1 MRQLGAADSGSS
13 GTEKDSARRARRNPY
28 CSGARHLLMALAW
41 LAVPRAAAAQAWQT
55 PAVEALLDR
64 AAERRA
70 ANDSTLRAWSAEA
83 AGTLQFLVDLGDLGL
98 GARVVKVDQLATVLQ
113 WRQPGRTEQ
122 RIVGRRD
129 TLVLPADVGFYRDRY
144 GVITNNLGDR
154 VVLGDGNDVRDLPHP
169 LSAAGRARH
178 AFALVDSLALSLPNG
193 RRVEVYELLLR
204 PRVDDAPAMVGSLYL
219 ARETGDVVRL
229 AVTFTRAAI
238 LDARIERL
246 SLVLENLLV
255 EGRYWLPFRQQLEVV
270 RKGTWFD
277 FPVRGIVRGRWEVCC
292 HDVIADTATR
302 ELAPLP
308 SSGQVMLATPGTTV
322 RIAPAEERAGHEWHD
337 AIEDALDEADALA
350 SEAEAGEVQARAEE
364 LVTRRAL
371 DRTSAGIGGR
381 SLSDFARFN
390 RVEGVGIG
398 IGGRL
403 PVGPGWSLGALAG
416 YGFSD
421 ERVKLTADVRWRPR
435 GSLAVRAF
443 GGRHYREAGDV
454 AETSGLRNSLGALLA
469 GDDNT
474 NPYEVRGGG
483 IGAEIDLGARLR
495 LEVSAT
501 VEEQSAVGVNAS
513 PLGGSFGPTI
523 PALELTTARLEAIL
537 RHGPAAG
544 PFGGRWSWRV
554 AFRTAFVDPQGPG
567 ADGGYA
573 RLAGA
578 AAWQRPLGRPTF
590 VLGTAV
596 GAVAGGLV
604 PEQDLVRFGGITTGP
619 GYPFHA
625 FAGRYAWSQRAELR
639 VPVPFPSVPLLHYGR
654 TPPHMTLAPYGHVVC
669 VAERN
674 AGEDGCSPSLGLA
687 ATFLY
692 DLLRFDI
699 AYGFAEGGG
708 WRFGV
713 DVGRVL
719 WGIL

>member
-1 MRQLGAADSGSS
+1 MGAVHS
-13 GTEKDSARRARRNPY
+13 GTYGPEKDSARRARRNPY
-28 CSGARHLLMALAW
+28 CCGVRHLLMALAG
-41 LAVPRAAAAQAWQT
+41 LAAPAAAAAQSWDT

-64 AAERRA
+64 AAQRRA

-83 AGTLQFLVDLGDLGL
+83 AGTLQFLVDLGDLGF
-98 GARVVKVDQLATVLQ
+98 GARVVKVDQLASVLQ

-129 TLVLPADVGFYRDRY
+129 TLVLPGDVGFYRDRY

-178 AFALVDSLALSLPNG
+178 GFALVDSLALSLPNG
-193 RRVEVYELLLR
+193 RRMEVYEILLR
-204 PRVDDAPAMVGSLYL
+204 PRADDAPAMVGSLYL

-229 AVTFTRAAI
+229 AVTFTRAAV

-270 RKGTWFD
+270 RKETWLD
-277 FPVRGIVRGRWEVCC
+277 FPVRGIVRGRWDVCC

-308 SSGQVMLATPGTTV
+308 PGGRVMLANPGTTV
-322 RIAPAEERAGHEWHD
+322 RIAPPDELSRHEWDD
-337 AIEDALDEADALA
+337 AISGALDEADALA
-350 SEAEAGEVQARAEE
+350 SEAEVREVQARAEE
-364 LVTRRAL
+364 LVSQAAL

-390 RVEGVGIG
+390 RVEGVGLG
-398 IGGRL
+398 IGGRV
-403 PVGPGWSLGALAG
+403 PVAPGWTLGALVG

-421 ERVKLTADVRWRPR
+421 ERVKLSAALRWRPR
-435 GSLAVRAF
+435 TSLAIKAF
-443 GGRHYREAGDV
+443 GERRYREAGDV
-454 AETSGLRNSLGALLA
+454 AETSGLRSSLGALLV

-474 NPYEVRGGG
+474 NPYEVLGGG
-483 IGAEIDLGARLR
+483 LGAEIDLGVRLR
-495 LEVSAT
+495 LELSAT
-501 VEEQSAVGVNAS
+501 VEEQSPLAVNAS

-523 PALELTTARLEAIL
+523 PALELTTARLDALL
-537 RHGPAAG
+537 RHGPTAG
-544 PFGGRWSWRV
+544 PLGGRWSWRV
-554 AFRTAFVDPQGPG
+554 AFRTAFVDPRGSG
-567 ADGGYA
+567 ADGGYV

-578 AAWQRPLGRPTF
+578 AEWQRPLGRPTL

-596 GAVAGGLV
+596 GGVAGGLV
-604 PEQDLVRFGGITTGP
+604 PEQELVRFGGITTGP
-619 GYPFHA
+619 GYSFHA
-625 FAGRYAWSQRAELR
+625 FAARYAWSQRAELR
-639 VPVPFPSVPLLHYGR
+639 VPVPFPSVALLRYGHA
-654 TPPHMTLAPYGHVVC
+654 PPHMTLAPYGHLVC

-674 AGEDGCSPSLGLA
+674 AGADGCNPSLGLA
-687 ATFLY
+687 AMFLF
-692 DLLRFDI
+692 DLLRFDL
-699 AYGFAEGGG
+699 AYGFNQGGG

-713 DVGRVL
+713 DVGRVF